1 MGEHLYDRSKEI
13 QKQITKGMTIFFLN
27 PFVNKYEM
35 EVLKST
41 HKQVLCARIKRLTEI
56 YLKRFICDHLPF
68 NIERIGL
75 KQFC

>member
-1 MGEHLYDRSKEI
+1 MGEHLYDGSKEI
-13 QKQITKGMTIFFLN
+13 QKQITKGMTIFFLS

-56 YLKRFICDHLPF
+56 YFKTIYL
-68 NIERIGL
+68 
-75 KQFC
+75 